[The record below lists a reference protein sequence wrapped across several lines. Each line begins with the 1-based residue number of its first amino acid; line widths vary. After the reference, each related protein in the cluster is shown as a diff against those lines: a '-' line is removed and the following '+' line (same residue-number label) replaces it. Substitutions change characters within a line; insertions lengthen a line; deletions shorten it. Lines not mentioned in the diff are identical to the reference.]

1 MSHDAADPAR
11 EGPGARAGGAH
22 DGRARGEARLAPAGR
37 ILDDALAA
45 GAFPAAVAEVG
56 RASGVVWTYAGGR
69 LSRDPDAPPAAVD
82 TVFDLASLTKVIAT
96 TTVVMQL
103 VGEGRL
109 GLEDRVGRWLPE
121 WRGSDRDHVTVEDLL
136 AHCSGLSAHLPL
148 YRECEGR
155 REFEPAICSLPLEYE
170 PRCRAVYSDL
180 GFILLG
186 FIAADAAGE
195 PLDRRVEALGTT
207 IGTGDLAFRPP
218 SEWRGRTAPTGVDR
232 WRGRLLLGE
241 VHDRNAWALGGV
253 AGHAGLFGT
262 AAAVGAFAR
271 AMLRTLRWP
280 EAGGAPVLADP
291 SLARRFARR
300 TAIPGS
306 SRALGWDTMLPT
318 SSCGTKLHRR
328 AIGHTG
334 YTGTSLWID
343 PVADLYVVLLTNRV
357 HPTDE
362 NQSILGVRPRFH
374 DAIAD
379 ALGAPAE
386 EA

>member
-1 MSHDAADPAR
+1 MSHDVGRPPR
-11 EGPGARAGGAH
+11 EGTDIRGGAAQA
-22 DGRARGEARLAPAGR
+22 GRAHGEARLTAARR
-37 ILDDALAA
+37 ILDEALAA

-56 RASGVVWTYAGGR
+56 RTSGVIWSYAGGR
-69 LSRDPDAPPAAVD
+69 LSRDPDAPPATID
-82 TVFDLASLTKVIAT
+82 TIFDLASLTKVIAT

-109 GLEDRVGRWLPE
+109 GLEDRVGRWLSE
-121 WRGSDRDHVTVEDLL
+121 WRGHDRDHVTVEDLL

-155 REFEPAICSLPLEYE
+155 REFQPAICSLPLEYE

-195 PLDRRVEALGTT
+195 PLDRRVEALGAT
-207 IGTGDLAFRPP
+207 IGAGELAFRPP
-218 SEWRGRTAPTGVDR
+218 PAWRGRTAPTGVDR
-232 WRGRLLLGE
+232 WRGRLLVGE

-280 EAGGAPVLADP
+280 EAGDAPVLGDP
-291 SLARRFARR
+291 SLARRFATR

-318 SSCGTKLHRR
+318 SSCGTKLHPR

-343 PVADLYVVLLTNRV
+343 PVADFYVVLLTNRV

-362 NQSILGVRPRFH
+362 NQSILAVRPRFH
-374 DAIAD
+374 DAVAD
-379 ALGAPAE
+379 ALGALAE
-386 EA
+386 GA

>member
-1 MSHDAADPAR
+1 MSHDALRPPREEPGVPAAAPDGTR
-11 EGPGARAGGAH
+11 GRVEERFAAAR
-22 DGRARGEARLAPAGR
+22 R
-37 ILDDALAA
+37 ILDEALAA
-45 GAFPAAVAEVG
+45 GAFPAVVAEAG
-56 RASGVVWTYAGGR
+56 RTSGAVWTYAGGR
-69 LSRDPDAPPAAVD
+69 LSADPDAPPAAAD

-109 GLEDRVGRWLPE
+109 GLDDPVGRWLPD
-121 WRGSDRDHVTVEDLL
+121 WRGSDRDRVTVEDLL

-155 REFEPAICSLPLEYE
+155 HEFERAICSLPLEYE
-170 PRCRAVYSDL
+170 PRCRSVYSDL

-186 FIAADAAGE
+186 FVAADAAGE
-195 PLDRRVEALGTT
+195 PLDRRVEALRAA
-207 IGTGDLAFRPP
+207 IGARDLAFRPP
-218 SEWRGRTAPTGVDR
+218 PEWRGRIAPTGVDR
-232 WRGRLLLGE
+232 WRGRLLVGE

-271 AMLRTLRWP
+271 AMLRTLRGT
-280 EAGGAPVLADP
+280 AGGGAPALADP
-291 SLARRFARR
+291 ALARRFATR

-318 SSCGTKLHRR
+318 SSCGTKLHPR

-374 DAIAD
+374 DAVAD
-379 ALGAPAE
+379 ALGPAAE
-386 EA
+386 GA

>member
-1 MSHDAADPAR
+1 MSHDAAHPPHEGTVVPAGAPEPDRSLR
-11 EGPGARAGGAH
+11 EG
-22 DGRARGEARLAPAGR
+22 RLAAARR
-37 ILDDALAA
+37 ILDDALEA
-45 GAFPAAVAEVG
+45 GAFPAVVAEVG
-56 RASGVVWTYAGGR
+56 RASGAAWTYAGGR
-69 LSRDPDAPPAAVD
+69 LSREPDAPPAAVD

-96 TTVVMQL
+96 TTVIMQL
-103 VGEGRL
+103 VDDGRL
-109 GLEDRVGRWLPE
+109 GLEDPVGRWLPA
-121 WRGSDRDHVTVEDLL
+121 WRGSDRDRVTIEDLL

-155 REFEPAICSLPLEYE
+155 REFERAICSLPLEYE

-186 FIAADAAGE
+186 FIAADAGGE
-195 PLDRRVEALGTT
+195 PLDRRVEALRAA
-207 IGTGDLAFRPP
+207 IGTNDLAFRPP
-218 SEWRGRTAPTGVDR
+218 PAWRVRTAPTGVDR
-232 WRGRLLLGE
+232 WRGRLLVGE

-262 AAAVGAFAR
+262 APAVGAFAR
-271 AMLRTLRWP
+271 AMLRTLRGP
-280 EAGGAPVLADP
+280 APGEAPALADP
-291 SLARRFARR
+291 ALARRFATR

-318 SSCGTKLHRR
+318 SSCGTKLHPR

-334 YTGTSLWID
+334 YTGTSIWID

-374 DAIAD
+374 DAVAE
-379 ALGAPAE
+379 ALATPE
-386 EA
+386 ERV